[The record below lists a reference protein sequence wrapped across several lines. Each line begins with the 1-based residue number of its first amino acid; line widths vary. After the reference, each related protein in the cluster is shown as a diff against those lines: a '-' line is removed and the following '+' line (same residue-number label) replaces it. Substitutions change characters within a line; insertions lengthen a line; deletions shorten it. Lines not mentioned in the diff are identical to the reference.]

1 MASYELSA
9 FDRFNAI
16 TVVGA
21 IEQQTPATVNVG
33 FWVRDPNQFLIY
45 PHQVS
50 AHPRRDFLWEQT
62 CFEIFL
68 PLRHG
73 RPINLKNIAFQK
85 ICRL

>member
-21 IEQQTPATVNVG
+21 IEQQTPATLNVG

-45 PHQVS
+45 PDQVKLIL
-50 AHPRRDFLWEQT
+50 AKTFYGNKLVLKFL
-62 CFEIFL
+62 L
-68 PLRHG
+68 V
-73 RPINLKNIAFQK
+73 
-85 ICRL
+85 

>member
-21 IEQQTPATVNVG
+21 IEQQTPATINVG

-45 PHQVS
+45 PDLVAAS
-50 AHPRRDFLWEQT
+50 SPRLFMGT
-62 CFEIFL
+62 NVF
-68 PLRHG
+68 
-73 RPINLKNIAFQK
+73 
-85 ICRL
+85 

>member
-21 IEQQTPATVNVG
+21 IEQQTPATLNVG

-45 PHQVS
+45 PDQVNVV
-50 AHPRRDFLWEQT
+50 RRYFSD
-62 CFEIFL
+62 
-68 PLRHG
+68 
-73 RPINLKNIAFQK
+73 
-85 ICRL
+85 

>member
-21 IEQQTPATVNVG
+21 IEQQTPATLNVG

-45 PHQVS
+45 PDQVS
-50 AHPRRDFLWEQT
+50 AHPRLDFFWDAGYT
-62 CFEIFL
+62 RSFFKSGIFNGGFIY
-68 PLRHG
+68 P
-73 RPINLKNIAFQK
+73 
-85 ICRL
+85 